1 MKLKIKLRENK
12 LNEAIETPGIDA
24 TAEREAE
31 KVSNEFD
38 AEDMDKEIEGQV
50 DRDENREKLK
60 AIAKKNPFTL
70 PAIAKLLQAHNIAVN
85 NQYKF
90 DYLFEVIK
98 LILSDETSVNSIKTK
113 LGLDLKFILAV
124 DINAA
129 DSLESWNEDEIQRN
143 LLSQAV
149 PSTTN
154 EVLDNN
160 DAAMVK
166 KLRDAAGEMSDEEW
180 YKTAVKYIKPKTKK
194 EVVVINDINGLVNK
208 LPGLANSFD
217 EELEEAIEAKAKEGD
232 DPLEILLGP
241 TKDGKLLNNIKS
253 IYIITRILEQFA
265 ILAKKHFR
273 ATADAASA
281 VDKAADP
288 KYSVDQ
294 WTDASENYSE
304 AYRAFTPRLKH
315 VINAASEKF
324 NERIVNLAIS
334 GQGLAIARQSGHKQG
349 AGKAVLDKRV
359 KADQAGDYVGVT
371 ESLISETEKAEDLN
385 TFYALAL
392 YKNKS
397 IEDIEALTSKI
408 KRKDPE
414 SIQKQLFRIIEYF
427 ERVFEQKLR
436 DVLVKL
442 NKLKGKPAFAERP
455 DIINKI
461 DALTNKFEND
471 GDKDNFKKE
480 FITVNKLMSTD
491 PKSWNEQFKS
501 LLKNIEKYPNQLMKA
516 PTSMKETR
524 HHRRNFEEKDM
535 SAKEIKEIYEIL
547 LEGRLDK
554 MPADKQERL
563 RSAIGQWAKDNYP
576 DDPEKTNR
584 IWDKI
589 DDENTAIEL
598 VRRIIDTIK
607 KHKSTTKPK
616 LNNKEAIK
624 VGKDFIEK
632 LKANPGKPLK
642 VPDDI
647 IMSPVSREEG
657 NIKYDLPLG
666 GGEKMATLMPSNLS
680 TSSNT
685 ELGLQDW
692 LKIWTSLSTNISEG
706 YTDGKLWA
714 YIENQRPGGGNEN
727 YFKLLVEI
735 DKIKKEIIAQ
745 FPVEGP
751 NYSQREALNVP
762 WWGWRKISNLLLSMF
777 PNPEKLDENFNE
789 YAKKY
794 ISVLLNDTLPNISNK
809 YYTKIGLPTP
819 TSAAPRRIAENINK
833 YINKLL
839 KENCQLVNSTNKDL
853 SQLENIISQ
862 FYPYVKEKLK
872 FNKDAKLNLI
882 SDPENAKDAWGKT
895 AYYNPEAMEIT
906 VFVDNRHP
914 KDMLR
919 SISHELVHHSQNCR
933 GEFDQTQALEPGYAQ
948 NDPHMRRMEGEAYL
962 LGNGFLVR
970 DFEDYLKSQ
979 QNQNLTENKKMKGLT
994 EEQLKTVLENTI
1006 KRVLEESKVD
1016 EAWGKHGYER
1026 GTASG
1031 MVSREKQQTGA
1042 SADPSARTVGD
1053 WQPGMGGSECQDR
1066 EGYDKKM
1073 CFSKKFCNYPKEHF
1087 NPEATKENTSGHF
1100 RDVGFET
1107 GGCVANTGYFGS
1119 GMLHEEEEVNEEE
1132 VIKEEAIEEMKG
1144 DVYSTHGYW
1153 LPQSKGKALAD
1164 PEEEDSEEGSE
1175 EDSEEGSEEE
1185 EESTGFSSYAINR
1198 GLQTDIPSA
1207 PGQSSTS
1214 SRHRGWHSDRNVS
1227 STGKGYGGGG
1237 GFVES
1242 KTFTS
1247 DKDQLLFER
1256 LVKKWAKQE
1265 D

>member
-491 PKSWNEQFKS
+491 PKSWNEQFKA
-501 LLKNIEKYPNQLMKA
+501 LLKNIEKYPNQLMKQDSA
-516 PTSMKETR
+516 KKEKTAADPNSLKNMPQNKINAAMNFLR
-524 HHRRNFEEKDM
+524 QQSGLPGGDLFAKQTAAAISTVSKNAGPQHRNFEERDVPVINKIKDELTKIL
-535 SAKEIKEIYEIL
+535 SGDFSNLIKE
-547 LEGRLDK
+547 GNLDSWNEETRNK
-554 MPADKQERL
+554 LKSALKELVADKFV
-563 RSAIGQWAKDNYP
+563 
-576 DDPEKTNR
+576 DDPEKAERLYKILDDATEGDRVITTISKALKPYIDMQDKGITYDIAVSEQPYNLANIKVANKIANQEELNKFEKQYYTNNV
-584 IWDKI
+584 K
-589 DDENTAIEL
+589 EVEKEL
-598 VRRIIDTIK
+598 N
-607 KHKSTTKPK
+607 K
-616 LNNKEAIK
+616 LNIN
-624 VGKDFIEK
+624 
-632 LKANPGKPLK
+632 
-642 VPDDI
+642 
-647 IMSPVSREEG
+647 
-657 NIKYDLPLG
+657 
-666 GGEKMATLMPSNLS
+666 
-680 TSSNT
+680 
-685 ELGLQDW
+685 EL
-692 LKIWTSLSTNISEG
+692 
-706 YTDGKLWA
+706 
-714 YIENQRPGGGNEN
+714 
-727 YFKLLVEI
+727 
-735 DKIKKEIIAQ
+735 
-745 FPVEGP
+745 
-751 NYSQREALNVP
+751 
-762 WWGWRKISNLLLSMF
+762 
-777 PNPEKLDENFNE
+777 
-789 YAKKY
+789 
-794 ISVLLNDTLPNISNK
+794 
-809 YYTKIGLPTP
+809 
-819 TSAAPRRIAENINK
+819 
-833 YINKLL
+833 LL
-839 KENCQLVNSTNKDL
+839 KEQCSINNNTNKDL

-994 EEQLKTVLENTI
+994 NEQLKTVLENTI
-1006 KRVLEESKVD
+1006 KRVMKEGRD
-1016 EAWGKHGYER
+1016 
-1026 GTASG
+1026 T
-1031 MVSREKQQTGA
+1031 
-1042 SADPSARTVGD
+1042 GD
-1053 WQPGMGGSECQDR
+1053 WCA
-1066 EGYDKKM
+1066 DKG
-1073 CFSKKFCNYPKEHF
+1073 
-1087 NPEATKENTSGHF
+1087 GHF
-1100 RDVGFET
+1100 DP
-1107 GGCVANTGYFGS
+1107 NTGDCVY
-1119 GMLHEEEEVNEEE
+1119 EETVNEEE
-1132 VIKEEAIEEMKG
+1132 VVEEMFDVMDAPANRDDDVVEEGEEVVEELNETYETKMSCEMKG
-1144 DVYSTHGYW
+1144 GTWEASDEGPSF
-1153 LPQSKGKALAD
+1153 GKC
-1164 PEEEDSEEGSE
+1164 
-1175 EDSEEGSEEE
+1175 
-1185 EESTGFSSYAINR
+1185 N
-1198 GLQTDIPSA
+1198 
-1207 PGQSSTS
+1207 
-1214 SRHRGWHSDRNVS
+1214 HNVN
-1227 STGKGYGGGG
+1227 
-1237 GFVES
+1237 E
-1242 KTFTS
+1242 TFTS
-1247 DKDQLLFER
+1247 KKDQLLFEK
-1256 LVKKWAKQE
+1256 LTKIWTK
-1265 D
+1265 